1 MYSQAVLA
9 TPAGVVRLMDLVSD
23 QHEAV
28 RAEALPLLL
37 ALARASPDVQQAAAF
52 GGAFERVLGM
62 VREEGGPAGG
72 VVVADG
78 LALVAALVRGH
89 AGTRMLFREGG
100 HLAALPGLLAVEPGK
115 KLGRQQA
122 ANLGAALE
130 LVSALVCAASVPGG
144 SGGPAAAHERAACQ
158 EAVTACGGLQALLS
172 MCLDNGG
179 LQEDGVRVQVR
190 LGRWELGGHGL
201 PYYPP
206 QNANSLTRPK
216 TLKPPCITPSTHF
229 QAMHI
234 LGELVDGAPGAQ
246 TALAAATINVVG
258 RPLPVVQALLRTALR
273 APQAAEREA
282 GDGVLASLCS
292 GNAQVQEK
300 LALTVTP
307 VAPGARLFG
316 RGRS

>member
-1 MYSQAVLA
+1 MI
-9 TPAGVVRLMDLVSD
+9 
-23 QHEAV
+23 
-28 RAEALPLLL
+28 
-37 ALARASPDVQQAAAF
+37 SP
-52 GGAFERVLGM
+52 R
-62 VREEGGPAGG
+62 
-72 VVVADG
+72 
-78 LALVAALVRGH
+78 
-89 AGTRMLFREGG
+89 
-100 HLAALPGLLAVEPGK
+100 ALPGLLAVEPGK